1 MNTGFVGPRN
11 SRGITLI
18 ELMVAVGILGIIVAI
33 GVPLYQDYVTSARV
47 GVMRD
52 NIQTIRLFEDDYRL
66 QNRAYISGTYD
77 PGDPNDANGLKARL
91 DWSPRTTEDP
101 ITYVVT
107 CGAVATA
114 PECTVSGG
122 YYVTATHEDYP
133 NDPICIEFAGASC
146 P

>member
-1 MNTGFVGPRN
+1 MMRALAGPRG

-18 ELMVAVGILGIIVAI
+18 ELMVAVGILGIVVAI
-33 GVPLYQDYVTSARV
+33 AVPAYQDYVTSARV

-52 NIQTIRLFEDDYRL
+52 NIQTIRLFQDEYRL

-77 PGDPNDANGLKARL
+77 PADPNDANGLKARL

-107 CGAVATA
+107 CGTVATA
-114 PECTVSGG
+114 PECTVGGG

-133 NDPICIEFAGASC
+133 GDPVCLAFEGGSC